1 MTFRRVRLD
10 VGEHEDT
17 YWWNKSGDLFH
28 DAELTEPT
36 GLTIVE
42 IID

>member
-1 MTFRRVRLD
+1 VD